1 MLMHHGY
8 FCLSNIVVTLSL
20 SKRGLY
26 CIRLNPLNQCYP
38 RSNLDTLKRW
48 MIDMQRLLYSS

>member
-8 FCLSNIVVTLSL
+8 FCLSNTVVTLSL

-38 RSNLDTLKRW
+38 RSNLDTLK
-48 MIDMQRLLYSS
+48 DG